1 MQRSNET
8 PQGYGTMKEFKCK
21 KCKKPIALTDGKFLY
36 AGGMAF
42 SFKTTG
48 VCLHCGQV
56 NIWRPL
62 LELTIDKP
70 LMFDVLSIGREEIN
84 G

>member
-1 MQRSNET
+1 
-8 PQGYGTMKEFKCK
+8 MKEFKCK
-21 KCKKPIALTDGKFLY
+21 GCKKVIALTDGKYLY

-62 LELTIDKP
+62 IGVTVEKP
-70 LMFDVLSIGREEIN
+70 LMFDVLSIGN
-84 G
+84 KNA

>member
-1 MQRSNET
+1 
-8 PQGYGTMKEFKCK
+8 MKEFKCK
-21 KCKKPIALTDGKFLY
+21 GCKMVIALTDGKYLY

-56 NIWRPL
+56 NVWRPL
-62 LELTIDKP
+62 IGVNDKNGIFAEGP
-70 LMFDVLSIGREEIN
+70 KMFDVLSIGKGGN
-84 G
+84 

>member
-1 MQRSNET
+1 MKPRKDT
-8 PQGYGTMKEFKCK
+8 GLKEFKCK
-21 KCKKPIALTDGKFLY
+21 KCKRSIALTDGKFLY

-56 NIWRPL
+56 NCWRPL
-62 LELTIDKP
+62 MGKNGNENLVDKP
-70 LMFDVLSIGREEIN
+70 LMFDVLTLEKKDA
-84 G
+84 

>member
-1 MQRSNET
+1 
-8 PQGYGTMKEFKCK
+8 MKEFRCK
-21 KCKKPIALTDGKFLY
+21 DCKETIALTDGKYLY

-62 LELTIDKP
+62 IGLKKGKGIMISDCIDGSLSLEGLP
-70 LMFDVLSIGREEIN
+70 ELIGN
-84 G
+84 KNV